1 METSFRKTEKVVDG
15 KWIECSF
22 ESLKKGD
29 CFRLFEPT
37 GEIVKDNND
46 NETFLAVS
54 EIRQL
59 NGRNFAIDA
68 DPVAKY
74 SCH

>member
-1 METSFRKTEKVVDG
+1 METSFRKAEKVIDG
-15 KWIECSF
+15 KWVECGF

-37 GEIVKDNND
+37 GEIVKDNKD
-46 NETFLAVS
+46 NELFLAVS

-59 NGRNFAIDA
+59 NGNLAIDA